1 MTKTLRVGVAGLGF
15 VGAATV
21 KLLQNKAPL
30 LRLRCTRDILV
41 TAVSAR
47 DKSKDR
53 GISMEGIK
61 WHDNPLDI
69 SNDEHVDLVVEA
81 IGGSDGVAKEV
92 VEKAIANGKHVVT
105 ANKALIAQ
113 SGIILAEDAEQSGVA
128 LAFEAAVAGG
138 IPILKVLREGLSANR
153 IDGVYGILNGTCN
166 YILTCMRET
175 GKEFEEVLQDAQ
187 KLGYAEEDP
196 SFDLD
201 GIDAAHKLAILS
213 SLAFGLKIDFG
224 AVHVEGIRHITLLDI
239 EFAQELGYRIKLLG
253 ITRQSARGIEQ
264 RVHPCMVPLD
274 APIAHIEDVFNAI
287 VVHGDQVGTTMY
299 EGRGAGAGPT
309 SSAIVA
315 DIVDIALDRFLPAF
329 GLAANDLKTSN
340 SLDMLERV
348 ASYYVRFTVIDRPGV
363 FAEIATALRDNN
375 VSMEKIIQRG
385 RAPGEPVRVVLTTHE
400 TKEKSILKTIQ
411 AIDQTDAVVEPTRMI
426 RIEPSVFLS

>member
-1 MTKTLRVGVAGLGF
+1 VTKTLRVGVAGLGF

-69 SNDEHVDLVVEA
+69 SNDEHVDLVVET

-113 SGIILAEDAEQSGVA
+113 SGTILAEDAEQSGVA

-138 IPILKVLREGLSANR
+138 IPILKALREGLSANR

-253 ITRQSARGIEQ
+253 ITHQSVKGIEQ

-274 APIAHIEDVFNAI
+274 APIAHIEDVFNAV

-315 DIVDIALDRFLPAF
+315 DIVDIALGRFLPAF

-400 TKEKSILKTIQ
+400 TKEKAILKTIQ

>member
-1 MTKTLRVGVAGLGF
+1 MTKTLRVGVAGLGI

-21 KLLQNKAPL
+21 KLLQNQASL

-113 SGIILAEDAEQSGVA
+113 SGTILAEDAEQSGVA

-274 APIAHIEDVFNAI
+274 APIAHIEDVFNAV

-315 DIVDIALDRFLPAF
+315 DIVDIALGRFLPAF

-400 TKEKSILKTIQ
+400 TKEKAILKTIQ

>member
-113 SGIILAEDAEQSGVA
+113 SGTILAEDAEQSGVA

-274 APIAHIEDVFNAI
+274 APIAHIEDVFNAV

-315 DIVDIALDRFLPAF
+315 DIVDIALGRFLPAF

-400 TKEKSILKTIQ
+400 TKEKAILKTIQ

>member
-1 MTKTLRVGVAGLGF
+1 MTKTLRIGVAGVGF

-21 KLLQNKAPL
+21 KLLQNQAPL
-30 LRLRCTRDILV
+30 LRLRSTRDIVV

-53 GISMEGIK
+53 GISMEGVK
-61 WHDNPLDI
+61 WHDDPLDI
-69 SNDEHVDLVVEA
+69 SNDKNVDLVVET
-81 IGGSDGVAKEV
+81 IGGSDGVAKKV
-92 VEKAIANGKHVVT
+92 VEKAIANRKHVVT

-113 SGIILAEDAEQSGVA
+113 RGTILAQDAEQSGVA
-128 LAFEAAVAGG
+128 IAFEAAVAGG
-138 IPILKVLREGLSANR
+138 IPILKALREGLSANR

-213 SLAFGLKIDFG
+213 SLAFGSKIDFG

-253 ITRQSARGIEQ
+253 ITRQSASGIEQ

-274 APIAHIEDVFNAI
+274 APIAHIEDVFNAV
-287 VVHGDQVGTTMY
+287 VVHGDHVGTTMY

-309 SSAIVA
+309 SSSIVA
-315 DIVDIALDRFLPAF
+315 DIMDIALDRFLPAF
-329 GLAANDLKTSN
+329 GLAANDLKTLK

-400 TKEKSILKTIQ
+400 TKEKAILKTIQ

-426 RIEPSVFLS
+426 RIEPFVFLS

>member
-274 APIAHIEDVFNAI
+274 APIAHIEDVFNAV

-315 DIVDIALDRFLPAF
+315 DIVDIALGRFLPAF

-400 TKEKSILKTIQ
+400 TKEMSILKTIQ

>member
-1 MTKTLRVGVAGLGF
+1 MTKILRVGVAGLGF

-21 KLLQNKAPL
+21 KLLQNQAPL
-30 LRLRCTRDILV
+30 LRLRCTRDIFV
-41 TAVSAR
+41 TAVSSR
-47 DKSKDR
+47 DKAKDR
-53 GISMEGIK
+53 GISMDGIK
-61 WHDNPLDI
+61 WHDDPLDI
-69 SNDEHVDLVVEA
+69 SNDENVDLVVET

-113 SGIILAEDAEQSGVA
+113 SGTILAKDAEQSGVA

-138 IPILKVLREGLSANR
+138 IPILKALREGLAANR

-187 KLGYAEEDP
+187 KLGYAEKDP

-213 SLAFGLKIDFG
+213 SLAFGLKIDFS
-224 AVHVEGIRHITLLDI
+224 AVHVEGIRHITPLDI
-239 EFAQELGYRIKLLG
+239 EFAEELGYRIKLLG
-253 ITRQSARGIEQ
+253 ITRQSAKGIEQ

-274 APIAHIEDVFNAI
+274 APIAHIEDVFNAV

-315 DIVDIALDRFLPAF
+315 DIVDIALCRFLPAF

-340 SLDMLERV
+340 SLDMQERV

-400 TKEKSILKTIQ
+400 TKEKAILKTIQ
-411 AIDQTDAVVEPTRMI
+411 AIDQTSAVVEPTRMI
-426 RIEPSVFLS
+426 RIEPFVFLS

>member
-1 MTKTLRVGVAGLGF
+1 

-138 IPILKVLREGLSANR
+138 IPILKALREGLSANR

-274 APIAHIEDVFNAI
+274 APIAHIEDVFNAV

-315 DIVDIALDRFLPAF
+315 DIVDIALGRFLPAF

>member
-15 VGAATV
+15 VGAAAV
-21 KLLQNKAPL
+21 KLLQNQAPL

-69 SNDEHVDLVVEA
+69 SNDEHVDLVVET

-113 SGIILAEDAEQSGVA
+113 SGTILAEDAEQSGVA

-187 KLGYAEEDP
+187 KLGYAEKDP

-274 APIAHIEDVFNAI
+274 APIAHIEDVFNAV

-315 DIVDIALDRFLPAF
+315 DIVDIALGRFLPAF

-400 TKEKSILKTIQ
+400 TKEKAILKTIQ

>member
-69 SNDEHVDLVVEA
+69 SNDEHVDLVVET

-113 SGIILAEDAEQSGVA
+113 SGTILAEDAEQSGVA

-253 ITRQSARGIEQ
+253 ITRQSVRGIEQ

-274 APIAHIEDVFNAI
+274 APIAHIEDVFNAV

-315 DIVDIALDRFLPAF
+315 DIVDIALGRFLPAF

-400 TKEKSILKTIQ
+400 TKEKAILKTIQ

>member
-21 KLLQNKAPL
+21 KLLQNKATL

-81 IGGSDGVAKEV
+81 IGGSDGVAKGV

-113 SGIILAEDAEQSGVA
+113 SGTILAEDAEQSGVA

-138 IPILKVLREGLSANR
+138 IPILKALREGLSANR

-287 VVHGDQVGTTMY
+287 VVHGDQVGTTLY
-299 EGRGAGAGPT
+299 VGRGAGAGPT

-400 TKEKSILKTIQ
+400 TKEKAILKTIQ

>member
-21 KLLQNKAPL
+21 KLLQNQAPF

-69 SNDEHVDLVVEA
+69 SNDEHVDLVVET

-113 SGIILAEDAEQSGVA
+113 SGTILAENAEESGVA

-253 ITRQSARGIEQ
+253 ITRQSVRGIEQ

-274 APIAHIEDVFNAI
+274 APIAHIEDVFNAV

-315 DIVDIALDRFLPAF
+315 DIVDIALGRFLPAF

-400 TKEKSILKTIQ
+400 TKEKAILKTIQ

>member
-30 LRLRCTRDILV
+30 LRLRSTRDILV

-69 SNDEHVDLVVEA
+69 SNDEHVDLVVET

-113 SGIILAEDAEQSGVA
+113 SGTILAEDAEQSGVA

-138 IPILKVLREGLSANR
+138 IPILKALREGLSANR

-239 EFAQELGYRIKLLG
+239 EFAEELGYRIKLLG

-274 APIAHIEDVFNAI
+274 APIAHIEDVFNAV

-315 DIVDIALDRFLPAF
+315 DIVDIALGRFLPAF

-400 TKEKSILKTIQ
+400 TKEKAILKTIQ